1 MTPGEDM
8 QRHYKQL
15 TGPMHRTKTG
25 EPPKQLFFLL
35 HGWGADG
42 SNLLDIALALSHDF
56 PEAEFYLP
64 NAPYLCEANTAG
76 YQWFSLA
83 DESTIALLD
92 EVEAVSGIIENYIR
106 DKTTHVNLD
115 HTQVVLFGF
124 SQGAMLAKHL
134 ALTRKNLCA
143 VVAAYSGKLI
153 DVPKNRADQNVP
165 MILIHGDED
174 LVIPVEAMID
184 SYKLLKNL
192 GATVDAY
199 RMVDLG
205 HGINQAG
212 LELGHHFIKQH
223 LGLGE

>member
-1 MTPGEDM
+1 MIPGEDM

-15 TGPMHRTKTG
+15 TGPMNRTKTG
-25 EPPKQLFFLL
+25 EPPKQIFFLL

-64 NAPYLCEANTAG
+64 NAPYLCEENTSG
-76 YQWFSLA
+76 YQWFSLS
-83 DESTIALLD
+83 DESTNALLD
-92 EVEAVSGIIENYIR
+92 EVEEASEIVENYIR
-106 DKTTHVNLD
+106 EKTSHVNLD
-115 HTQVVLFGF
+115 HTNVILLGF

-134 ALTRKNLCA
+134 ALTRENLCA

-153 DVPKNRADQNVP
+153 DIPKNTLDQSVP

-174 LVIPVEAMID
+174 LVIPVEAMVE
-184 SYKLLKNL
+184 SYKLLKNI
-192 GATVDAY
+192 GVSVDAY

-212 LELGHHFIKQH
+212 LELGHRFIKQH